1 MALLD
6 LVLSVVAPH
15 DCLVCG
21 AEGKLICG
29 WCAPDAFPDLPSR
42 CYRCKQIT
50 SDFAVCESCRR
61 NTSLRHVWVR
71 TDYDATAKE
80 LMRVY
85 KYERVS
91 SAHKTITEAMD
102 EILPYLP
109 VATIIIPIPTAT
121 SRVRQRGYDQAE
133 LIAKAFARR
142 RGLRF
147 ARTLLR
153 LGKSR
158 QTGAR
163 RHERLKQQIGAFTAI
178 RPYLYQKSTV
188 LLIDDVLTT
197 GATLQ
202 AAAAALKQAGIKQA
216 NAAVFTQ
223 TL

>member
-1 MALLD
+1 MNLIERLLG
-6 LVLSVVAPH
+6 VIAPH
-15 DCLVCG
+15 NCLVCG
-21 AEGKLICG
+21 DEGSLICD
-29 WCAPDAFPDLPSR
+29 WCQPDAFMAIPSR
-42 CYRCKQIT
+42 CYRCRKAT
-50 SDFAVCESCRR
+50 LDFRVCPSCRSQGQL
-61 NTSLRHVWVR
+61 THVWTC
-71 TDYDATAKE
+71 TDYEKTAQD
-80 LMRVY
+80 LVY
-85 KYERVS
+85 KLKFDRAQAAANLIAQYL
-91 SAHKTITEAMD
+91 D
-102 EILPYLP
+102 ETLPYLKP
-109 VATIIIPIPTAT
+109 EVLITFVPTVT
-121 SRVRQRGYDQAE
+121 NRVRQRGYDQAE